1 MPTVRVFSL
10 AKKLGLRSEALIA
23 ALEQMGVTGINAA
36 AAIEETTAQAV
47 VELLAEQAKHARE
60 EAEAKAAQEA
70 AAAPPKAK
78 EEVEE
83 AVEEPE
89 EWVEEPRVGRRGP
102 EPVVGIA
109 ELERH
114 IRELQQVETGPV
126 RQDTYA
132 LAREARRQRGE
143 RAPTAVEAP
152 PIVTVLGHVDHGK
165 TTLLDTLRHTAVAAG
180 EHGGITQHI
189 GASELE
195 HNGKR
200 IVFIDTPGHRAFTAM
215 RARGAQVT
223 DIAVLVVAA
232 NDGVMPQ
239 TVEAIEHARAAGVP
253 IIVAINKVDLPDADP
268 TRVKQQLLE
277 HHVVP
282 EEWGGQEIVVEI
294 SALTGQGL
302 ENLLDT
308 ILLVAEMEQLWV
320 DPEAPFTGVVIES
333 SRDPAQG
340 ALATV
345 LVRSGKIRVGDVV
358 VAGSAYGRVRR
369 LRDWRGRSVKE
380 MEAGRPVSLVGLSEP
395 PEAGEIVRQIATPK
409 EARLRAEEH
418 REQVRQREL
427 RGVAEV
433 QLQELYRG
441 LHLGETKTLNLVLK
455 ADVAGTLQ
463 ALESSLMQLS
473 KSLQGVDLE
482 IVSSGI
488 GDVTESDIVL
498 AVASQAIVIGY
509 NVLADDHVLRV
520 AADDRVEV
528 RLYNVIYQILE
539 DIEKAAA
546 GLLEPVYEEQ
556 FIGRAMV
563 LQLFRISRLGVIAGA
578 RVTDGKMQR
587 GARLEVKRGGE
598 TVYSGKL
605 TSLRHLKNDVA
616 TVEAPNECGLY
627 VADWRGW
634 EENDVVEAYAQVEVE
649 RKLVTAAAD

>member
-1 MPTVRVFSL
+1 LPTVRVFSL

-36 AAIEETTAQAV
+36 AAIEESTVQAV

-70 AAAPPKAK
+70 ATAPAKGK

-83 AVEEPE
+83 AAEEAE

-114 IRELQQVETGPV
+114 IRELQQVETGASQE
-126 RQDTYA
+126 RTYT

-143 RAPTAVEAP
+143 RPATAVEAA

-223 DIAVLVVAA
+223 DLAVLVVAA

-239 TVEAIEHARAAGVP
+239 TVEAIDHARAAGVP
-253 IIVAINKVDLPDADP
+253 IIIAINKIDLPDADP

-277 HHVVP
+277 HHIVP

-333 SRDPAQG
+333 SLDPAQG

-345 LVRSGKIRVGDVV
+345 LVRSGKIKVGDVV
-358 VAGSAYGRVRR
+358 VAGGAHGRVRR

-380 MEAGRPVSLVGLSEP
+380 MEAGRPVSIVGLSEP
-395 PEAGEIVRQIATPK
+395 PEAGEIVREVAAPK
-409 EARLRAEEH
+409 DARLQAEEF
-418 REQVRQREL
+418 RAQVRQREL

-455 ADVAGTLQ
+455 ADVSGTLQ

-473 KSLQGVDLE
+473 KSLAEVE
-482 IVSSGI
+482 IDIVASGI
-488 GDVTESDIVL
+488 GDITESDIVL

-528 RLYNVIYQILE
+528 RIYNVIYQILE

-546 GLLEPVYEEQ
+546 GLLEPIYEEQ

-578 RVTDGKMQR
+578 RVTDGRMQR
-587 GARLEVKRGGE
+587 GARLEVKRGGA
-598 TVYSGKL
+598 TVYEGKL
-605 TSLRHLKNDVA
+605 TSLRHLKDDVA
-616 TVEAPNECGLY
+616 TVEAPNECGLL

-649 RKLVTAAAD
+649 RKLVTASAD